1 MNEKLVLPDV
11 MFRPFSSLRRTIIFT
26 VSKRGGDDMEHIIY
40 ADVLVFLNTA
50 VTFMI
55 LLAVKDMVRTKT
67 SAGRL
72 IAGAFTGGVY
82 SLIILAPPM
91 NIFYILLTRIV
102 MGLTIILIAFRENQ
116 PRRIIR
122 ILLIFFA
129 ATFALAGITYCASG
143 IIPGMVTA
151 NNGAG
156 YVDIS
161 SGTLILVTA
170 VCYFCVYFLRKKLFV
185 TVQQDNIYPVKLL
198 DGEKTVEIK
207 ALYDSGN
214 SLCDIYT
221 GRPVI
226 IVSADKARLIAGD
239 VLGKYY
245 EDGFITASDGDKK
258 LRLLPAGTIAGDKLL
273 PAFSVSSAEI
283 DCNGRNISVS
293 SPTVAVSDMGFD
305 SGRYSALINDAIL
318 N

>member
-1 MNEKLVLPDV
+1 
-11 MFRPFSSLRRTIIFT
+11 
-26 VSKRGGDDMEHIIY
+26 MEHVIY

-55 LLAVKDMVRTKT
+55 LLAVRDLVRTQT
-67 SAGRL
+67 SVGRL

-91 NIFYILLTRIV
+91 NILYILLTRTV
-102 MGLTIILIAFRENQ
+102 MGLTIILISFREKQ

-129 ATFALAGITYCASG
+129 ATFSLAGITYCASG
-143 IIPGMVTA
+143 IVPGMITS

-156 YVDIS
+156 YIDIS
-161 SGTLILVTA
+161 SGTLIIITV
-170 VCYFCVYFLRKKLFV
+170 VCYLCVYFLRKKLFI
-185 TVQQDNIYPVKLL
+185 TVQRDNIYPVRIT
-198 DGEKTVEIK
+198 DGEKTVELC

-214 SLCDIYT
+214 SLCDMYT
-221 GRPVI
+221 GKPVI
-226 IVSADKARLIAGD
+226 IISVEKARLIAGR
-239 VLGKYY
+239 VLDDYY
-245 EDGFITASDGDKK
+245 EKGFVTASGGEIK

-273 PAFSVSSAEI
+273 PAFSVSKAEI
-283 DCNGRNISVS
+283 ECNGRNISVS
-293 SPTVAVSDMGFD
+293 SPTLAVSDKGFEN
-305 SGRYSALINDAIL
+305 GRYSALINDAIL